1 LGLTRH
7 GKFMNAASLGRW
19 TARVTALLFFL
30 VPLACAITA
39 GVGGDGDR
47 IRWKQLTD
55 SQLKLDGKPPLTW
68 NIYQPEKSHKK
79 SNLVLV
85 LLGHRYL
92 AIDFKAKL
100 VYQVLP
106 TDLQPQGKDFE
117 SGDLFR
123 QDRVVPSEAW
133 TVRDVGP
140 AELVRFT
147 LKDYG
152 RQVELFLRHTPDL
165 RAFY

>member
-1 LGLTRH
+1 MTATS
-7 GKFMNAASLGRW
+7 FCRW
-19 TARVTALLFFL
+19 TARVTGLPFL
-30 VPLACAITA
+30 AIALACANA
-39 GVGGDGDR
+39 VGAGGDGDR
-47 IRWKQLTD
+47 IHWKQLTD

-68 NIYQPEKSHKK
+68 NIYAPEKSHKK

-92 AIDFKAKL
+92 AIDFKAKR

-106 TDLQPQGKDFE
+106 SDLQAQGKDFE

-123 QDRVVPSEAW
+123 EDRLVPSDAW

-140 AELVRFT
+140 AELVKFT

-152 RQVELFLRHTPDL
+152 REVELFLRHTPDL

>member
-1 LGLTRH
+1 MTVTSFSR
-7 GKFMNAASLGRW
+7 R
-19 TARVTALLFFL
+19 TARVTALFLFL
-30 VPLACAITA
+30 IVLAYANA
-39 GVGGDGDR
+39 SGAAGDGDR
-47 IRWKQLTD
+47 IHWRQLTD
-55 SQLKLDGKPPLTW
+55 SQLQLDGKPPITW
-68 NIYQPEKSHKK
+68 NIYVPEKSHKK

-92 AIDFKAKL
+92 AIDFKAKK

-106 TDLQPQGKDFE
+106 SELQAQGKDFE
-117 SGDLFR
+117 SGDLVR
-123 QDRVVPSEAW
+123 EDRVVPTDAW

-140 AELVRFT
+140 AEQIKFT

-152 RQVELFLRHTPDL
+152 RELQLFLRHTPDL

>member
-1 LGLTRH
+1 LTHRD
-7 GKFMNAASLGRW
+7 KSVTAASCFRW
-19 TARVTALLFFL
+19 TARATGLFFL
-30 VPLACAITA
+30 LIVLAYANSSGA
-39 GVGGDGDR
+39 GGDGDR
-47 IRWKQLTD
+47 IHWRQLTD
-55 SQLKLDGKPPLTW
+55 SQLKLDGKPPITW
-68 NIYQPEKSHKK
+68 NIYVPEKSHKK

-92 AIDFKAKL
+92 AIDFKAKI

-106 TDLQPQGKDFE
+106 TDLQAQGKDFE
-117 SGDLFR
+117 SGNLLR
-123 QDRVVPSEAW
+123 EDRVVPTDAW

-140 AELVRFT
+140 AELIKFT

-152 RQVELFLRHTPDL
+152 REVQLFLRHTPDL

>member
-1 LGLTRH
+1 LTRRD
-7 GKFMNAASLGRW
+7 KIMTAVSFPRRA
-19 TARVTALLFFL
+19 ARVTAVFFCATA
-30 VPLACAITA
+30 LACTNAA
-39 GVGGDGDR
+39 GAGGDADR
-47 IRWKQLTD
+47 IHWRQLTD
-55 SQLKLDGKPPLTW
+55 SQLKLDGKPPITW
-68 NIYQPEKSHKK
+68 NIYVPEKSHKK

-106 TDLQPQGKDFE
+106 TDLQAQGKDFE

-123 QDRVVPSEAW
+123 EERLIPSDSW

-140 AELVRFT
+140 AELIKFT

-152 RQVELFLRHTPDL
+152 REVQLFLRHTPDL

>member
-1 LGLTRH
+1 MFFCATALACT
-7 GKFMNAASLGRW
+7 NAAG
-19 TARVTALLFFL
+19 A
-30 VPLACAITA
+30 
-39 GVGGDGDR
+39 GGDADR
-47 IRWKQLTD
+47 IHWRQLTD
-55 SQLKLDGKPPLTW
+55 SQLKLDGKPPITW
-68 NIYQPEKSHKK
+68 NIYVPEKSHKK

-106 TDLQPQGKDFE
+106 TDLQAQGKDFE

-123 QDRVVPSEAW
+123 EERLIPSDSW

-140 AELVRFT
+140 AELIKFT

-152 RQVELFLRHTPDL
+152 REVQLFLRHTPDL

>member
-1 LGLTRH
+1 
-7 GKFMNAASLGRW
+7 MNAASPGRW
-19 TARVTALLFFL
+19 TARVTALFFFL
-30 VPLACAITA
+30 VTLACANA
-39 GVGGDGDR
+39 AAAGGDGDH

-68 NIYQPEKSHKK
+68 NIYQQEKSHKR

-106 TDLQPQGKDFE
+106 SDLHAQGKDFE

-123 QDRVVPSEAW
+123 EDRLVPTDGW

-140 AELVRFT
+140 AELVKFT

-152 RQVELFLRHTPDL
+152 REVELFLRHTPDL

>member
-1 LGLTRH
+1 MTVTSFCR
-7 GKFMNAASLGRW
+7 R
-19 TARVTALLFFL
+19 TARVTGLFIFAIA
-30 VPLACAITA
+30 LACANA
-39 GVGGDGDR
+39 SGAAGDGDR
-47 IRWKQLTD
+47 IHWKQLTD

-79 SNLVLV
+79 SNQVLV

-92 AIDFKAKL
+92 AIDFKAKQ

-106 TDLQPQGKDFE
+106 SDLQAQGKDFE
-117 SGDLFR
+117 SGDLFTKER
-123 QDRVVPSEAW
+123 LLPSDAW

-140 AELVRFT
+140 AELIKFT

-152 RQVELFLRHTPDL
+152 RVVELFLRHTPDL

>member
-1 LGLTRH
+1 MTAVSFPRR
-7 GKFMNAASLGRW
+7 A
-19 TARVTALLFFL
+19 ARVTAVFFCATA
-30 VPLACAITA
+30 LACTNAA
-39 GVGGDGDR
+39 GAGGDVDR
-47 IRWKQLTD
+47 IHWRQLTD
-55 SQLKLDGKPPLTW
+55 SQLKLDGKPPITW
-68 NIYQPEKSHKK
+68 NIYVPEKSHKK

-106 TDLQPQGKDFE
+106 TDLQAQGKDFE

-123 QDRVVPSEAW
+123 EERLIPSDSW

-140 AELVRFT
+140 AELIKFT

-152 RQVELFLRHTPDL
+152 REVQLFLRHTPDL

>member
-1 LGLTRH
+1 MT
-7 GKFMNAASLGRW
+7 AVSLPRW
-19 TARVTALLFFL
+19 AARVTAVFFCATA
-30 VPLACAITA
+30 LACTNAA
-39 GVGGDGDR
+39 GAGGDADR
-47 IRWKQLTD
+47 IHWRQLTD
-55 SQLKLDGKPPLTW
+55 SQLKLDGKPPITW
-68 NIYQPEKSHKK
+68 NIYVPEKSHKK

-106 TDLQPQGKDFE
+106 TDLQAQGKDFE
-117 SGDLFR
+117 SGDLFGEER
-123 QDRVVPSEAW
+123 LIPSDSW

-140 AELVRFT
+140 AELIKFT

-152 RQVELFLRHTPDL
+152 REVQLFLRHTPDL

>member
-1 LGLTRH
+1 LTRRN
-7 GKFMNAASLGRW
+7 KVAPATPTRC
-19 TARVTALLFFL
+19 AVRVFAMFCCLIVF
-30 VPLACAITA
+30 ACATA
-39 GVGGDGDR
+39 TRAAGDGDR
-47 IRWKQLTD
+47 IHWKQLSD
-55 SQLKLDGKPPLTW
+55 SQIKLDGKAPLSW
-68 NIYQPEKSHKK
+68 NIYVPEKSHKK
-79 SNLVLV
+79 INLVLV

-92 AIDFKAKL
+92 EIDFKAKL

-106 TDLQPQGKDFE
+106 TDLQPLGKDFE
-117 SGDLFR
+117 SGDLSR
-123 QDRVVPSEAW
+123 EDRVVPSEAW

>member
-1 LGLTRH
+1 MKPTSFSRRAARFTAFFFCAVVLTSANIE
-7 GKFMNAASLGRW
+7 GA
-19 TARVTALLFFL
+19 
-30 VPLACAITA
+30 
-39 GVGGDGDR
+39 GGDGDR
-47 IRWKQLTD
+47 IHWRQLTD
-55 SQLKLDGKPPLTW
+55 SQLKIDGKPPLTW
-68 NIYQPEKSHKK
+68 NIYVPEKSHKK

-92 AIDFKAKL
+92 AIDFKARQ

-106 TDLQPQGKDFE
+106 SDLQAQGKDFE

-123 QDRVVPSEAW
+123 EDRVIPSEAW

-140 AELVRFT
+140 AELVKFT

-152 RQVELFLRHTPDL
+152 REVQLFLRHTPDL

>member
-1 LGLTRH
+1 V
-7 GKFMNAASLGRW
+7 FFCA
-19 TARVTALLFFL
+19 TAL
-30 VPLACAITA
+30 ACTNSA
-39 GVGGDGDR
+39 GAGGDADR
-47 IRWKQLTD
+47 IHWRQLTD
-55 SQLKLDGKPPLTW
+55 SQLKLDGKPPITW
-68 NIYQPEKSHKK
+68 NIYVPEKSHKK

-106 TDLQPQGKDFE
+106 TDLQAQGKDFE

-123 QDRVVPSEAW
+123 EERLIPSDSW

-140 AELVRFT
+140 AELIKFT

-152 RQVELFLRHTPDL
+152 REVQLFLRHTPDL